1 MMKQETSGARETRRS
16 GDMMVVVPSRF
27 ATPELLE
34 RFAPESIVGNAAA
47 GLAGGRTGWQSR
59 SISNLCDG
67 VII

>member
-34 RFAPESIVGNAAA
+34 RLHLNRLLEMRQPAS
-47 GLAGGRTGWQSR
+47 LAGEQGGNPVRYRTSATG
-59 SISNLCDG
+59 
-67 VII
+67 